1 VKPLP
6 QFLFDV
12 FALSLP
18 RGHGFGDEPPGEA
31 WQDDAGHAIAAITQS
46 DTTNTFGVLVMRRRE
61 DLVWSV
67 SAHKR
72 GLPSLNSARE
82 MAAREL
88 AIRGRLPVPPGTP
101 RRPPLYDLQGREP
114 SKMFKLLTQPS
125 HIRAAW
131 MLNQLYLALPNPDPN
146 WATDCQTAN
155 FHTRLWE
162 ALLLACLREQGHLVT
177 QPHEAPDFRIENR
190 RGGEAWIEAVT
201 ANPRERFEHVGAIPT
216 AGPSD
221 PRELFLGPA
230 ALRFAKTLGSKLQR
244 RYDSLPHVKGKPLAL
259 ALADFHAPGSMI
271 WSRQALGG
279 YLYGMV
285 AEAREVDGR
294 RIAVSS
300 EAAHLLGDSGFPA
313 GLFRDDKHAEL
324 SAVIFSNA
332 ATIGKLNRVAV
343 SAGGGSPGLRW
354 VRYGEFFDRRDGATK
369 GIPFS
374 LDVASDDYRRLWTQG
389 YEPWSAELEV
399 YHNPHARHPLPR
411 HLLPE
416 ATHWF
421 EAHGEI
427 ICAAHHETSVLWS
440 QTLILSEDEPIPS
453 YEEIPTFLQELGER
467 RRERAVDGA
476 EGNS

>member
-1 VKPLP
+1 MKPLP

-12 FALSLP
+12 FALALP

-31 WQDDAGHAIAAITQS
+31 WQDEAGDAIAAITQS
-46 DTTNTFGVLVMRRRE
+46 DATKAFGTLVMRRRE

-67 SAHKR
+67 SAHER
-72 GLPSLNSARE
+72 GLPSLDSARKL
-82 MAAREL
+82 AARKL
-88 AIRGRLPVPPGTP
+88 AIEGRLPVPPGTP
-101 RRPPLYDLQGREP
+101 RRPALYDLQGREP
-114 SKMFKLLTQPS
+114 TEMFKLLVQPS
-125 HIRAAW
+125 HVRAAW

-146 WATDCQTAN
+146 WGTDCQTAN

-162 ALLLACLREQGHLVT
+162 AILLACLREQGHLVT
-177 QPHEAPDFRIENR
+177 QPYEAPDFRIDNR

-216 AGPSD
+216 MGPSD

-244 RYDSLPHVKGKPLAL
+244 RYDRLPHVEGKPFAL
-259 ALADFHAPGSMI
+259 ALADFHAPGSMM

-279 YLYGMV
+279 YLYGMM

-294 RIAVSS
+294 KIAVSTD
-300 EAAHLLGDSGFPA
+300 AAYLLGDIGFPA

-343 SAGGGSPGLRW
+343 SAGGDSAGLRW
-354 VRYGEFFDRRDGATK
+354 VRYGEFFDRREDALK

-374 LDVASDDYRRLWTQG
+374 LDVGSDEYRRLWSQG

-399 YHNPHARHPLPR
+399 YHNPHAQHPFSR

-421 EAHGEI
+421 EADGEI
-427 ICAAHHETSVLWS
+427 VCASHHETSILWS
-440 QTLILSEDEPIPS
+440 QTLILDRDDSVPS
-453 YEEIPTFLQELGER
+453 YDEIPMFLQSLAER
-467 RRERAVDGA
+467 RRASGGDATQEA
-476 EGNS
+476 